1 MKRNLKVSISI
12 ALLEIISTRLFLRDL
27 RHVFIPLLTDNK
39 TMPWTLQ
46 VDNKGKLSVNL
57 NEDKNISITPREVA
71 LLALGLLLHDIA
83 KPYALKGGK
92 HASLGYHLL
101 NCENIALILR
111 GLGLHNIADK
121 LNQEECE
128 IVREVVLVHHFQVD
142 EKGRDSINN
151 KQLKSKLA
159 ACFAHP
165 FDYIASSIYGFIN
178 RKCSGKLEKKSER
191 TFYSVNP
198 FTRIV
203 KGYRKI
209 GGDLSSLI
217 AQQLPRDILRAYIK
231 EARERT
237 YEPAC
242 DIPLYDHA
250 FFSAAL
256 SLLLLST
263 EITGNRIINK
273 DQITDENIGEILYEL
288 IKGCKAS
295 WIVVDATGLW
305 NLIENSIKPRDL
317 EAFAG
322 FAREVCYFIAETMS
336 SIAAERLAQG
346 DDILSEIVKL
356 LTPLSR
362 EGSVFVALLPENVA
376 VCVKKTLLNKVA
388 EKLSQRMGL
397 KSLDD
402 LLNVLRSS
410 IAIGL
415 VPIPIE
421 ISSTDKIL
429 EQVANI
435 IQTKLIEAFEHCHA
449 ETLVTTPTNEV
460 CWYCRVNKIEN
471 EIESIIDTYHYGAE
485 EVAIK
490 ACNICKI
497 IIDKYQTMSSEKFAK
512 MTEKEDKI
520 GIVVIVPNIKQFY
533 GEWKWR
539 KDITKIDFEIAFNTI
554 EKFEKEIGDFIK
566 RLEYHHNSFMKP
578 ELSDNDIRIIKERV
592 LYPLRKFLSD
602 FRGSLCSS
610 HLYDRYLV
618 ENLCKRIDKIV
629 YNIENFLS
637 LRIDKDSLIPLYYDS
652 YSLLNLLNEVCEE
665 LRGALKDVMPL
676 RKSLEA
682 FNSAKDCFHE
692 RFFIGHPAR
701 LKARTKYWNET
712 LEEVRN
718 RVVQIISEN
727 ILIIPK
733 EVSDYSII
741 IVKGSLL
748 YEVLRRLNDVL
759 GKFKYFSGS
768 RRFQSFAWELLD
780 VDEPLFTISIFLAD
794 GKYPLYRL
802 LRTAFSLAVKPFERG
817 EPKYPVRI
825 FFADLRTG
833 FDPAPGPHL
842 LVPLWLFAYMLEK
855 LELASEEQLRLAH
868 RLILATGYDRAPE
881 AFATVVRRSIE
892 RELPNEFWKF
902 ISDEMVWST
911 PSEYYILANLINL
924 KRYALTGR

>member
-1 MKRNLKVSISI
+1 
-12 ALLEIISTRLFLRDL
+12 
-27 RHVFIPLLTDNK
+27 
-39 TMPWTLQ
+39 MPWTLH
-46 VDNKGKLSVNL
+46 VDDEGELSVNL
-57 NEDKNISITPREVA
+57 NGDKNISITPREVA

-83 KPYALKGGK
+83 KPYALGGEK
-92 HASLGYHLL
+92 HALLGYCWL
-101 NCENIALILR
+101 NCENIVLILR
-111 GLGLHNIADK
+111 GLGLHNIANK

-128 IVREVVLVHHFQVD
+128 IIREVVLLHHLQVD
-142 EKGRDSINN
+142 KKYRDSINN
-151 KQLKSKLA
+151 KQLESKLV
-159 ACFAHP
+159 ACFARP
-165 FDYIASSIYGFIN
+165 FDYIASSIYGFID
-178 RKCSGKLEKKSER
+178 RKCSEILERKSEKNK
-191 TFYSVNP
+191 FYSVNP

-209 GGDLSSLI
+209 DGDPSSLI
-217 AQQLPRDILRAYIK
+217 VQQLPGDILRAYLE

-256 SLLLLST
+256 SFLLLAT
-263 EITGNRIINK
+263 EVTGNRIISK
-273 DQITDENIGEILYEL
+273 DQITDNNIGEILYEL
-288 IKGCKAS
+288 IRDCKAS

-322 FAREVCYFIAETMS
+322 FAREVCHFIAETMS
-336 SIAAERLAQG
+336 SIAAEQLAQG
-346 DDILSEIVKL
+346 DSILSEVVKL

-376 VCVKKTLLNKVA
+376 IHVKNALLNEVA

-397 KSLDD
+397 NSDE

-415 VPIPIE
+415 VSVPIE
-421 ISSTDKIL
+421 ISSTDEIL
-429 EQVANI
+429 KQVAGI

-449 ETLVTTPTNEV
+449 ETLATTPTNEV
-460 CWYCRVNKIEN
+460 CWYCRVNKIE
-471 EIESIIDTYHYGAE
+471 SVIDTYHYGAE

-497 IIDKYQTMSSEKFAK
+497 IIDKYQTGSSEKFAK

-520 GIVVIVPNIKQFY
+520 GIVVIVPNVKQFY

-539 KDITKIDFEIAFNTI
+539 KDITKIDFETAFERI
-554 EKFEKEIGDFIK
+554 EKFEKNIKGIIGGLK
-566 RLEYHHNSFMKP
+566 YHHNLFMKP
-578 ELSDNDIRIIKERV
+578 ELSDNDIRIIEKS
-592 LYPLRKFLSD
+592 LRRLREFLSG
-602 FRGSLCSS
+602 FRESLCSS
-610 HLYDRYLV
+610 HPYDKYLV
-618 ENLCKRIDKIV
+618 ENLCKKIDKTV
-629 YNIENFLS
+629 HKIENFLS

-665 LRGALKDVMPL
+665 LKGALEDVMPL

-701 LKARTKYWNET
+701 LKARIRYWNKT
-712 LEEVRN
+712 LEEARN
-718 RVVQIISEN
+718 RVVKIVGED
-727 ILIIPK
+727 ILVIPK

-759 GKFKYFSGS
+759 GEFKYFSGS

-842 LVPLWLFAYMLEK
+842 LVPLWLYAYMLEK

-892 RELPNEFWKF
+892 RELPNEFWEV
-902 ISDEMVWST
+902 ISDEMVWLT

-924 KRYALTGR
+924 KRYALTRR